1 MVLINKNRRDRRA
14 RAQESRDRMEQRDMK
29 EQLKSLFNK
38 EKITIKAKRAN
49 PAVQDDPEEMTLSL
63 KEFNKLKKHM
73 FINTAW
79 YYNAVWVFTPECIIN
94 ILSINGESL
103 IDREISELQEIL
115 PGITIKNLEVNFR
128 TKDKWDK
135 K

>member
-1 MVLINKNRRDRRA
+1 
-14 RAQESRDRMEQRDMK
+14 MK
-29 EQLKSLFNK
+29 EQLKSFFNK
-38 EKITIKAKRAN
+38 EQITITAERAN

-79 YYNAVWVFTPECIIN
+79 YYNAVWMFGTPDIIH

-103 IDREISELQEIL
+103 IDREVAELQEII
-115 PGITIKNLEVNFR
+115 PGITTRDIEVNFR
-128 TKDKWDK
+128 TKDKWDN
-135 K
+135 

>member
-1 MVLINKNRRDRRA
+1 MSLNEDIKTISSSGIMD
-14 RAQESRDRMEQRDMK
+14 K
-29 EQLKSLFNK
+29 LLKP
-38 EKITIKAKRAN
+38 ETVTIKVKSAN

-115 PGITIKNLEVNFR
+115 PGIITKDIDVNFR
-128 TKDKWDK
+128 TIGKWDNE
-135 K
+135 

>member
-1 MVLINKNRRDRRA
+1 MN
-14 RAQESRDRMEQRDMK
+14 
-29 EQLKSLFNK
+29 EQLKSFFNK
-38 EKITIKAKRAN
+38 EQITITAERAN

-79 YYNAVWVFTPECIIN
+79 YYNAVWMFGTPDIIH

-103 IDREISELQEIL
+103 IDREVAELQEII
-115 PGITIKNLEVNFR
+115 PGITTRDIEVNFR
-128 TKDKWDK
+128 TKDKWDN
-135 K
+135 

>member
-1 MVLINKNRRDRRA
+1 
-14 RAQESRDRMEQRDMK
+14 MK

-38 EKITIKAKRAN
+38 EQITITAERAN

-63 KEFNKLKKHM
+63 REFNKLKKRM

-79 YYNAVWVFTPECIIN
+79 YNNPVWVFGTEYIIHVT
-94 ILSINGESL
+94 SINGESL
-103 IDREISELQEIL
+103 IDREVAELQELL
-115 PGITIKNLEVNFR
+115 PGITTKRLHVSFR

-135 K
+135 

>member
-1 MVLINKNRRDRRA
+1 
-14 RAQESRDRMEQRDMK
+14 MK

>member
-1 MVLINKNRRDRRA
+1 
-14 RAQESRDRMEQRDMK
+14 MEVELRDMK
-29 EQLKSLFNK
+29 EQLKSLFDK
-38 EKITIKAKRAN
+38 QKITITMENAN

-115 PGITIKNLEVNFR
+115 PGITIKNLEMNFR
-128 TKDKWDK
+128 TIGKWDNE
-135 K
+135 